1 MSDALA
7 ELVRALAAL
16 ERAEERMAQAAHGL
30 AEAEGAAEDD
40 PGAAAELERRRKQYA
55 TAEAAVGFARARRR
69 ELEAQLEPAEV
80 MRAHSLV
87 GGDQ

>member
-1 MSDALA
+1 MSDALD

-40 PGAAAELERRRKQYA
+40 PGAAAEVERRRKQYA
-55 TAEAAVGFARARRR
+55 TAEAAAGFARARRR